1 MMTILSITGG
11 KELLDNGGAGKRPVM
26 TLTIRGED
34 EHTSVG
40 ALAMQLIALI
50 HGANDAELMAK
61 LPKPVAQVPAWW
73 SEPTAPVTVSVAEQ
87 QELQRKA
94 EEAAQAASLQRK
106 RQEEL
111 QERQRK
117 AQEGMSEAWARNKN
131 NDIHVERM
139 PIDPNAPV
147 QL

>member
-61 LPKPVAQVPAWW
+61 IPKPVAQVPAWW

-94 EEAAQAASLQRK
+94 
-106 RQEEL
+106 
-111 QERQRK
+111 
-117 AQEGMSEAWARNKN
+117 QEGMSEAWARNK
-131 NDIHVERM
+131 IQEYAA
-139 PIDPNAPV
+139 PPV
-147 QL
+147 QPPAPLTEADVIEAFKS